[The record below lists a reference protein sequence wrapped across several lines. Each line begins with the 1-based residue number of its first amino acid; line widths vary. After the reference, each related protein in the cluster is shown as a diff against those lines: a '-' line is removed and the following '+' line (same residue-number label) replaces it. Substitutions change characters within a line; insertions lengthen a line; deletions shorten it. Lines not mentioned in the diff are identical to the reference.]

1 LFCTCLRLWGGALIV
16 GQTDLEDLDDDSSV
30 DSLSTDDTEDYLAVA
45 ADPIGAEQR
54 RRTRQAERER
64 LRRSAGEPAKPPVDE
79 LGKLMPDFL
88 VMLREV
94 LAE

>member
-1 LFCTCLRLWGGALIV
+1 MA
-16 GQTDLEDLDDDSSV
+16 QKMDLEDLDADDSSV

-45 ADPIGAEQR
+45 ADPIAAEQR

-64 LRRSAGEPAKPPVDE
+64 LRRSAGEPAKPVIEE

-88 VMLREV
+88 AMLREV

>member
-1 LFCTCLRLWGGALIV
+1 
-16 GQTDLEDLDDDSSV
+16 
-30 DSLSTDDTEDYLAVA
+30 VA

-64 LRRSAGEPAKPPVDE
+64 LRRSAGEPAKPPVEE